1 MRLIVI
7 GLRTEASR
15 AIAAVRASLVRL
27 VTKIRVSVSGYFLS
41 TTAFLSRQGARTK
54 PRSLVN
60 RILYLQVL
68 WSVLI
73 FLVAVSGIWW
83 STTYLIR
90 DNLFERSVQWATELD
105 ELGTPLYA
113 SNGKLQITDI
123 AKRIMA
129 SPEISY
135 VRYYDASGEKVI
147 ASYHDDPDAEAES
160 PALDKNQLGTLGA
173 TDHSTKPY
181 FIDKDSD
188 PDTYRLIAPVWVKS
202 IKSDGLM
209 GFNLDKPG
217 AEQIRV
223 IGFIDVGLDRTRF
236 SRVQDNVLIV
246 GSITTAIIV
255 LIAMFIGR
263 HLIMSALAP
272 LSRLKIPLA
281 RLAQGETGVEV
292 ESVGDEEIVA
302 ISQALNTTIKA
313 VNERDEALRKI
324 ADHDPL
330 TGLVNRTYFMRELAE
345 TLDEASHGDAS
356 SALLFIDLDQFKY
369 VNDTVG
375 HGAGDR
381 LLIQVSEALRH
392 RARDYDVVGRFG
404 GDEFV
409 VLARDVDQS
418 SAVGVARGLLKVLQ
432 DMRFVADGHSFN
444 IYCSIGVTMIH
455 NTRYNVDELLSQAD
469 MACFQ
474 AKSRGRNRYHMFE
487 VSDYDKKALV
497 EDIGWSQRIR
507 DAIDHG
513 EFLLHFQ
520 PMVGGKADDQE
531 FYEVLLRMTDSEGQ
545 LVAPSVF
552 FQAAERFGMMVDV
565 DYWVI
570 ANSLA
575 ILADYRRDGRD
586 IRFSINLSGHVFED
600 QALASKIVEALDEH
614 KIPGS
619 AVVFEVTEQSA
630 VRYMDRANSL
640 IQSLQN
646 HGCQFALDDFG
657 TGFSS
662 YGYIKSLPIDYI
674 KISGDFIQDIRHD
687 HVDKVMVKSMVEI
700 AKALGKKIVAEN
712 IEDVETLHI
721 LQDMGV
727 DFFQGYYFGAPMETL
742 PDWEVSRAMVNAKR

>member
-1 MRLIVI
+1 MKSTGDRLSIEP
-7 GLRTEASR
+7 GKAASLRTGY
-15 AIAAVRASLVRL
+15 LRL
-27 VTKIRVSVSGYFLS
+27 FAKFRSSITGLYRTV
-41 TTAFLSRQGARTK
+41 TAFIPRNGAPAR

-60 RILYLQVL
+60 RILYIQAL
-68 WSVLI
+68 WSAAI
-73 FLVAVSGIWW
+73 FLVAVTGVWW
-83 STTYLIR
+83 SSAYLIR
-90 DNLFERSVQWATELD
+90 DNLFERSVQWTTELD

-113 SNGKLQITDI
+113 SGQKLQMSDI
-123 AKRIMA
+123 SKRIVA
-129 SPEISY
+129 SPEIVF
-135 VRYYDASGEKVI
+135 VRYYDASGKKTL
-147 ASYHDDPDAEAES
+147 ASYHDDADAQDDTGSLE
-160 PALDKNQLGTLGA
+160 PGQITALSA
-173 TDHSTKPY
+173 TDQTSKPY
-181 FIDKDSD
+181 FVDEVSD
-188 PDTYRLIAPVWVKS
+188 PEIYRLIAPIWVKS

-209 GFNLDKPG
+209 GFNLDAPA
-217 AEQIRV
+217 AEQIRI
-223 IGFIDVGLDRTRF
+223 IGYIDVGLDRTRVT
-236 SRVQDNVLIV
+236 RVQENVLFI
-246 GSITTAIIV
+246 GSITIAIIV
-255 LIAMFIGR
+255 LIALFVGR
-263 HLIMSALAP
+263 QLIMRALAP

-281 RLAQGETGVEV
+281 RLAKGETGVEV

-330 TGLVNRTYFMRELAE
+330 TGLVNRTYFMRELEE
-345 TLDEASHGDAS
+345 TLEEASHGDAS

-381 LLIQVSEALRH
+381 LLIQVAEALRH
-392 RARDYDVVGRFG
+392 RARDYDVIARFG

-444 IYCSIGVTMIH
+444 IYCSIGITMIH

-487 VSDYDKKALV
+487 ISDYDKKALV

-507 DAIDHG
+507 DAIDSG

-520 PMVGGKADDQE
+520 PIVGAQPDDQE

-570 ANSLA
+570 ENSLA
-575 ILADYRRDGRD
+575 MLADYRFDGRD
-586 IRFSINLSGHVFED
+586 VRFSINLSGHVFED

-614 KIPGS
+614 EIPGS

-646 HGCQFALDDFG
+646 HGCRFALDDFG

-712 IEDVETLHI
+712 IEDLETLHI
-721 LQDMGV
+721 LQEMGV
-727 DFFQGYYFGAPMETL
+727 DYFQGYFFGAPMETL
-742 PDWEVSRAMVNAKR
+742 PDWEASRAMVNLKG